1 MKHTLD
7 IWMNGNH
14 VGTWTRSGSE
24 QSFRYVTSYLRDQ
37 NARPLSLSLPLGPV
51 SKEIKG
57 PEVASFF
64 DNLLPDNADIR
75 QRIQRRYGLSSS
87 TPFDLLSEIGR
98 DCVGAL
104 QILPE
109 GDPILDVHVI
119 EGEPLSEEEIEK
131 VLLASSTGSLPGRA
145 NDESL
150 RISIAGAQEKT
161 ALLYHNDQWCK
172 PIGATPTTH
181 IFKLP
186 LGEIGAL
193 KVDMSKSIEN
203 EWLCLKILEA
213 FGLPVA
219 KADIARFGTQRALV
233 VERFDRKL
241 SSDGSW
247 WMRLPQED
255 LCQALGVSPEK
266 KYEHE
271 GGPGLIQIMHFLLSS
286 SNPQQDRKLFLKTQ
300 LLFWLLAAPDG
311 HAKNFSITIGKQGR
325 YSLTPLYDVMSV
337 YPVMGTKRNMI
348 APQRIRM
355 AMAVQGSSRDYEWN
369 KIQKRHWEETSRIC
383 GATSSMTEIFTEVL
397 EQLPGVIDRTSGQL
411 PANFPKELS
420 TSIFEG
426 MKKAA
431 LRLEKEV

>member
-1 MKHTLD
+1 MKQTLD
-7 IWMNGNH
+7 IWMNGEH
-14 VGTWTRSGSE
+14 VGKWTRSGSE
-24 QSFRYVTSYLRDQ
+24 QSFRYVESYLRDP

-75 QRIQRRYGLSSS
+75 KRIQRRYGLSSS
-87 TPFDLLSEIGR
+87 SPFDLLSEIGR

-109 GDPILDVHVI
+109 GSIVPDVHVI
-119 EGEPLSEEEIEK
+119 EGEPLSEEGIEK
-131 VLLASSTGSLPGRA
+131 VLHASSTGSLPG
-145 NDESL
+145 DDTL

-161 ALLYHNDQWCK
+161 ALLRNNGQWCK

-193 KVDMSKSIEN
+193 RVDMRESIEI

-213 FGLPVA
+213 FGLDVA
-219 KADIARFGTQRALV
+219 KADIAVFGTQRVLV

-247 WMRLPQED
+247 WIRLPQED

-271 GGPGLIQIMHFLLSS
+271 GGPGIIEIMHFLLSS

-311 HAKNFSITIGKQGR
+311 HAKNFSISIGKQGR

-337 YPVMGTKRNMI
+337 YPVMGHGTQMI
-348 APQRIRM
+348 SPKNFKM
-355 AMAVQGSSRDYEWN
+355 AMTLDGHYEWN
-369 KIQKRHWEETSRIC
+369 RILKRHWEETARIC
-383 GATSSMTEIFTEVL
+383 GAGSSMKEIFTEVL
-397 EQLPGVIDRTSGQL
+397 EQLPGAIDRTSEQL
-411 PANFPKELS
+411 PANFPKEVS
-420 TSIFEG
+420 SSIFEG

-431 LRLEKEV
+431 MRLE

>member
-7 IWMNGNH
+7 IWMNGKH
-14 VGTWTRSGSE
+14 VGKWTRSGSE
-24 QSFRYVTSYLRDQ
+24 QSFRYVESYLRDQ

-87 TPFDLLSEIGR
+87 SPFDLLSEIGR

-109 GDPILDVHVI
+109 GNAIPNVHVI
-119 EGEPLSEEEIEK
+119 EGEPLSEKEIER
-131 VLLASSTGSLPGRA
+131 VLHESSTGSLPGRA

-161 ALLYHNDQWCK
+161 ALLRSNNQWCK

-193 KVDMSKSIEN
+193 RMDMRQSIEN

-213 FGLPVA
+213 FGLDVA
-219 KADIARFGTQRALV
+219 KADIAVFGTQRTLV

-271 GGPGLIQIMHFLLSS
+271 GGPGIIEIMHFLLSS

-311 HAKNFSITIGKQGR
+311 HAKNFSISIGKQGR

-337 YPVMGTKRNMI
+337 YPLMGLASQMI
-348 APQRIRM
+348 IPENLKM
-355 AMAVQGSSRDYEWN
+355 AMTVDEHYEWN
-369 KIQKRHWEETSRIC
+369 KIQKRHWEETARIC
-383 GATSSMTEIFTEVL
+383 GASSSMKEIFTEVL

-420 TSIFEG
+420 TPIFEG

-431 LRLEKEV
+431 LRLE

>member
-1 MKHTLD
+1 MKQTLD
-7 IWMNGNH
+7 IWMNGEH
-14 VGTWTRSGSE
+14 VGKWTRLGSE
-24 QSFRYVTSYLRDQ
+24 QSFRYVESYLRDQ

-87 TPFDLLSEIGR
+87 SPFDLLSEIGR

-109 GDPILDVHVI
+109 RSIVPDVHVI
-119 EGEPLSEEEIEK
+119 EGEPLSEKGIEK
-131 VLLASSTGSLPGRA
+131 VLHASSTGSLPG
-145 NDESL
+145 DDTL

-161 ALLYHNDQWCK
+161 ALLRNNGQWCK

-193 KVDMSKSIEN
+193 RVDMRESIEI

-213 FGLPVA
+213 FGLDVA
-219 KADIARFGTQRALV
+219 KADIAVFGTQRTLV

-271 GGPGLIQIMHFLLSS
+271 GGPGIVEIMHFLLSS
-286 SNPQQDRKLFLKTQ
+286 SEPQRDRKLFLKTQ

-311 HAKNFSITIGKQGR
+311 HAKNFSISIGKQGR

-337 YPVMGTKRNMI
+337 YPVMGHGARMI
-348 APQRIRM
+348 SPKNFKM
-355 AMAVQGSSRDYEWN
+355 AMTLDGHYEWN
-369 KIQKRHWEETSRIC
+369 RILKRHWEETARIC
-383 GATSSMTEIFTEVL
+383 GAGSSMKEIFTEML
-397 EQLPGVIDRTSGQL
+397 EQLPGAIDRTSEQL
-411 PANFPKELS
+411 PANFPKEVS
-420 TSIFEG
+420 SSIFEG

-431 LRLEKEV
+431 MRLE